1 MTIKVA
7 INGYGRIGRNVLRAH
22 YEGGKKHDLEIVAI
36 NDLGSPETNAH
47 LTRYD
52 TVHGPFPG
60 KVEVDGDSLVVST
73 GKSGDRIRVLA
84 QRNPAELPWSALGV
98 DVVLECT
105 GLFTS
110 KERASAHLKGGA
122 KKVIISAP
130 GGKDVDATV
139 VYGVNHQTLKASH
152 TVISNASC
160 TTNCLVPLVKPLH
173 DRIGVVNGLMTTV
186 HAYTNDQVLSDVYH
200 EDLRRAR
207 SATMSMIPTKTGAA
221 AAVGLV
227 MPELNGR
234 LDGYAMRVP
243 VINVS
248 IVDLSF
254 IAARDTSVDEINAI
268 MKAASASGPL
278 KGILEYSDGPLVSV
292 DFNHN
297 PASSSYDA
305 TLTKV
310 SGRLVKVSSWYDNEW
325 GFSNRMLDT
334 TVALMAAK

>member
-1 MTIKVA
+1 MSIKVA
-7 INGYGRIGRNVLRAH
+7 INGYGRIGRNILRAH
-22 YEGGKKHDLEIVAI
+22 YEGASAGKRKHDLSIVAI

-52 TVHGPFPG
+52 TTHGKFPG
-60 KVEVDGDSLVVST
+60 KIEVDGDAMVVN
-73 GKSGDRIRVLA
+73 GDRIKVLA
-84 QRNPAELPWSALGV
+84 QRNPAELPWGALGV

-105 GLFTS
+105 GLFTT
-110 KERASAHLKGGA
+110 KEKASAHIKGGA

-130 GGKDVDATV
+130 GGKDVDATIV
-139 VYGVNHQTLKASH
+139 FGVNHQTLKAAH

-160 TTNCLVPLVKPLH
+160 TTNCLAPLVKPLH
-173 DRIGVVNGLMTTV
+173 DKIGVVNGLMTTI
-186 HAYTNDQVLSDVYH
+186 HSYTNDQVLTDVYH

-227 MPELNGR
+227 LPELNGK
-234 LDGYAMRVP
+234 LDGYAIRVP
-243 VINVS
+243 TINVS

-254 IAARDTSVDEINAI
+254 VAARDTTVDEVNAI
-268 MKAASASGPL
+268 MKSASESGPL
-278 KGILEYSDGPLVSV
+278 AGLLGYNTAPLVSI
-292 DFNHN
+292 DFNHD
-297 PASSSYDA
+297 ARSSVFDA

-334 TVALMAAK
+334 TMALMAAR

>member
-7 INGYGRIGRNVLRAH
+7 INGYGRIGRNILRAH
-22 YEGGKKHDLEIVAI
+22 YEDGKKHDLAIVAL

-52 TVHGPFPG
+52 TVHGKFPG
-60 KVEVDGDSLVVST
+60 KVEVDGDALVVN
-73 GKSGDRIRVLA
+73 GDRIKVLA
-84 QRNPAELPWSALGV
+84 VRSPAELPWSALGV

-105 GLFTS
+105 GLFTT
-110 KERASAHLKGGA
+110 KEKASGHIKGGA

-130 GGKDVDATV
+130 GGKDIDATV
-139 VYGVNHQTLKASH
+139 VYGVNHGTLKASH

-160 TTNCLVPLVKPLH
+160 TTNCLAPLVKPLH
-173 DRIGVVNGLMTTV
+173 EKIGVVNGLMTTI
-186 HAYTNDQVLSDVYH
+186 HAYTNDQVLTDVYH

-227 MPELNGR
+227 LPELNGK
-234 LDGYAMRVP
+234 LDGYAIRVP
-243 VINVS
+243 TINVS

-254 IAARDTSVDEINAI
+254 IAARDTTVDEVNAI
-268 MKAASASGPL
+268 MKAASESGPL
-278 KGILEYSDGPLVSV
+278 AGLLGYNKAPLVSV
-292 DFNHN
+292 DFNHD
-297 PASSSYDA
+297 ARSSVFDA

-325 GFSNRMLDT
+325 GFSNRMLDAT
-334 TVALMAAK
+334 MALMAAR

>member
-1 MTIKVA
+1 MTIRVA
-7 INGYGRIGRNVLRAH
+7 INGYGRIGRNILRAH
-22 YEGGKKHDLEIVAI
+22 YEGGKKHDIQIVAI
-36 NDLGSPETNAH
+36 NDLGDAKSNAH

-52 TVHGPFPG
+52 TAHGKFPG
-60 KVEVDGDSLVVST
+60 TVEVDGEYMIVN
-73 GKSGDRIRVLA
+73 GDKIRVFA
-84 QRNPAELPWSALGV
+84 ERNPANIPWGAEGV

-105 GLFTS
+105 GFFTT
-110 KERASAHLKGGA
+110 KEKASAHIAGGA

-130 GGKDVDATV
+130 GGKDVDATI
-139 VYGVNHQTLKASH
+139 VYGVNHGVLKSTD

-160 TTNCLVPLVKPLH
+160 TTNCLAPLAKSLNDAVG
-173 DRIGVVNGLMTTV
+173 IVNGLMTTV
-186 HAYTNDQVLSDVYH
+186 HAYTNDQVLTDVMH

-207 SATMSMIPTKTGAA
+207 SATQSMIPAKTGAA

-227 MPELNGR
+227 LPELNGK
-234 LDGYAMRVP
+234 LDGYAIRVP
-243 VINVS
+243 TINVS

-254 IAARDTSVDEINAI
+254 IAARDTTVEEINKI
-268 MKAASASGPL
+268 MKAASESDAL
-278 KGILEYSDGPLVSV
+278 KGILNYNDDLLVSV

-297 PASSSYDA
+297 PASSTFDS

-334 TVALMAAK
+334 TVALMTAK

>member
-22 YEGGKKHDLEIVAI
+22 YEGGKKHDLAFVAL

-52 TVHGPFPG
+52 TVHGKFPG
-60 KVEVDGDSLVVST
+60 KVEVAGDALVVN
-73 GKSGDRIRVLA
+73 GDRIKVLA
-84 QRNPAELPWSALGV
+84 VRNPAELPWGSLGV

-110 KERASAHLKGGA
+110 KEKASAHLKGGA
-122 KKVIISAP
+122 KKVVISAP

-139 VYGVNHQTLKASH
+139 VYGVNHTTLKASD

-160 TTNCLVPLVKPLH
+160 TTNCLATLVKPLN
-173 DRIGVVNGLMTTV
+173 DKIGIVSGLMTTI
-186 HAYTNDQVLSDVYH
+186 HSYTNDQVLTDVYH
-200 EDLRRAR
+200 EALRRAR

-227 MPELNGR
+227 LPELNGR
-234 LDGYAMRVP
+234 LDGYALRVP
-243 VINVS
+243 TINVS

-254 IAARDTSVDEINAI
+254 IASRATSVDEINEI
-268 MKAASASGPL
+268 MKKASTSGPL
-278 KGILEYSDGPLVSV
+278 AGILAYSDGPLVSV
-292 DFNHN
+292 
-297 PASSSYDA
+297 
-305 TLTKV
+305 
-310 SGRLVKVSSWYDNEW
+310 
-325 GFSNRMLDT
+325 
-334 TVALMAAK
+334 

>member
-1 MTIKVA
+1 MTLNVA

-22 YEGGKKHDLEIVAI
+22 YEDGKKHDLRIVAI

-52 TVHGPFPG
+52 TSHGKFPG
-60 KVEVDGDSLVVST
+60 TVAVDGDAMVVN
-73 GKSGDRIRVLA
+73 GDRIKVFA
-84 QRNPAELPWSALGV
+84 QRDPAQLPWGSLSV

-110 KERASAHLKGGA
+110 KEKASAHLRGGA

-139 VYGVNHQTLKASH
+139 VYGVNHQTLKASD

-160 TTNCLVPLVKPLH
+160 TTNCLAPLVKPLH
-173 DRIGVVNGLMTTV
+173 DRIGVVTGLMTTI
-186 HAYTNDQVLSDVYH
+186 HAYTNDQVLTDVYH

-227 MPELNGR
+227 LPELNGK
-234 LDGYAMRVP
+234 LDGYSIRVP

-248 IVDLSF
+248 LVDLSF
-254 IAARDTSVDEINAI
+254 TAARDTSVDEINAI
-268 MKAASASGPL
+268 MKDASEKGPL
-278 KGILEYSDGPLVSV
+278 AGVLKYSTAPLVSA
-292 DFNHN
+292 DFNHD
-297 PASSSYDA
+297 PASSTFDA

-310 SGRLVKVSSWYDNEW
+310 SGRLVKVFAWYDNEW
-325 GFSNRMLDT
+325 GFSNRMLDV
-334 TVALMAAK
+334 TVALMQAK

>member
-22 YEGGKKHDLEIVAI
+22 YESGKRHDLQIVAV
-36 NDLGSPETNAH
+36 NDLGNAETNAH

-52 TVHGPFPG
+52 TAHGKFNG
-60 KVEVDGDSLVVST
+60 TVAVDGEFMVVNS
-73 GKSGDRIRVLA
+73 DRIKVLA
-84 QRNPAELPWSALGV
+84 QRNPAELPWGALGV

-110 KERASAHLKGGA
+110 KEKAGAHLKGGA
-122 KKVIISAP
+122 RKVIISAP

-139 VYGVNHQTLKASH
+139 VYGVNHKTLKASH

-160 TTNCLVPLVKPLH
+160 TTNRLGPLVKPLH
-173 DRIGVVNGLMTTV
+173 DAIGVVNGLMLTV
-186 HAYTNDQVLSDVYH
+186 HAYTNDQVLLDVLH

-207 SATMSMIPTKTGAA
+207 SATQSMIPTKTGAA

-227 MPELNGR
+227 LPELNGK
-234 LDGYAMRVP
+234 LDGYAIRVP
-243 VINVS
+243 TLNVS

-254 IAARDTSVDEINAI
+254 IAARDTTVDEVNSI
-268 MKAASASGPL
+268 MKKAAESGSL
-278 KGILEYSDGPLVSV
+278 KGILGYNTGPLVSV
-292 DFNHN
+292 DFNHD
-297 PASSSYDA
+297 PRSSIFDA

-334 TVALMAAK
+334 TMAF